1 VRNLKLNQRLLGSSA
16 AVIATFL
23 ISAILV
29 GANLGDV
36 RHDAEFLRG
45 DAVPGM
51 TEMGKLRLL
60 VSTNIARL
68 HGLALIDNSDERK
81 VVANEIRDSAKAAS
95 SVLEGYANITTD
107 EERRLNAQ
115 VREASTAWAQVRTKI
130 LELAEVGDL
139 KGAQRQVMDNTKISE
154 SYLAAIDD
162 EFELNAHNGKTY
174 GEHITSATA
183 TMTRVLWIGAL
194 LATAIAIA
202 LALLT
207 ARSVTQPVSQLVDHV
222 ERVGRGELQGRCDVS
237 SRDEVGQ
244 LGEALNR
251 MTGDLERLKRET
263 ERQVEQAQQAQQDL
277 QEKVDRLLETVR
289 NIAEGDLTQA
299 ITVKGSDAIGQ
310 LGEGI
315 ERLEQELSRNL
326 AAIAENAHT
335 LAVSAEE
342 LSATAQEMASTSE
355 ETSRQAG
362 SAAAAAE
369 QVGQNVRTVA
379 NSGSDMTGSI
389 REISKNAQEA
399 TKVTTAAVQVST
411 TASQAIGKL
420 GDSSMEIGKVIK
432 VITSIA
438 EQTNLLALNA
448 TIEAARAG
456 EAGKGFAV
464 VANEVKELAKETS
477 KATEDISHKIDAI
490 QNDTA
495 DAVKSVTQIREI
507 IGQVNDIA
515 TTIAGAVEEQTAT
528 TNEIGRN
535 VGQAATG
542 SSEIAR
548 NVSGVAE
555 AARSTAQG
563 ASATL
568 EAASAL
574 ARLAS
579 ELQHVVGR
587 FKLPGGPSG
596 GVAGGRSGIRSG
608 NGIASMYRT

>member
-1 VRNLKLNQRLLGSSA
+1 MRNLTLNQRLIGSSA
-16 AVIATFL
+16 AVIATFI
-23 ISAILV
+23 ISAVLV
-29 GANLGDV
+29 GASLGDV
-36 RHDAEFLRG
+36 RREAEFLRG
-45 DAVPGM
+45 DAIPGM

-60 VSTNIARL
+60 VSTNVARL
-68 HGLALIDNSDERK
+68 QGLVLIDNSDERK
-81 VVANEIRDSAKAAS
+81 AVANDIRESAQGAAAI
-95 SVLEGYANITTD
+95 LDKYTDITTD
-107 EERRLNAQ
+107 EERRLNAR
-115 VREASTAWAQVRTKI
+115 VREASVAWAQVRGKI
-130 LELAEVGDL
+130 LELAQVGDI
-139 KGAQRQVMDNTKISE
+139 KGGQRILSDSTKASE
-154 SYLAAIDD
+154 TYLSAVDD
-162 EFELNAHNGKTY
+162 AFDLNAHNGKSY
-174 GEHITSATA
+174 GEQITVATA
-183 TMTRVLWIGAL
+183 TMSRVLWIGGL
-194 LATAIAIA
+194 LAIAISIA
-202 LALLT
+202 LALVT
-207 ARSVTQPVSQLVDHV
+207 ARSITHPISRLVDHV
-222 ERVGRGELQGRCDVS
+222 ERVGQGDLQGRCDVS
-237 SRDEVGQ
+237 SRDEVGT

-251 MTGDLERLKRET
+251 MTGDLHTLKGET
-263 ERQVEQAQQAQQDL
+263 ERQVEQARHDKEDL
-277 QEKVDRLLETVR
+277 QAKVDRLLESVR
-289 NIAEGDLTQA
+289 LIADGDLTQA
-299 ITVKGSDAIGQ
+299 ITVKGGDAIGQ

-315 ERLEQELSRNL
+315 ERLAYELSRNL
-326 AAIAENAHT
+326 GAIAENAHT
-335 LAVSAEE
+335 LAAAAEE

-369 QVGQNVRTVA
+369 RVGQSVRTVA
-379 NSGSDMTGSI
+379 SSGGDMTASI

-411 TASQAIGKL
+411 TAGATIAKL

-495 DAVKSVTQIREI
+495 DAVKAIAQIREI

-587 FKLPGGPSG
+587 FRLSG
-596 GVAGGRSGIRSG
+596 GATSVGAGHGGLKHG
-608 NGIASMYRT
+608 NGHASMYRT

>member
-23 ISAILV
+23 ISAVLV
-29 GANLGDV
+29 GTSLGDV
-36 RHDAEFLRG
+36 RRDAEFLRG
-45 DAVPGM
+45 DAMPGM
-51 TEMGKLRLL
+51 AEMGKLRLL
-60 VSTNIARL
+60 VSTNVARL
-68 HGLALIDNSDERK
+68 HGLVLIDNSDERK
-81 VVANEIRDSAKAAS
+81 AVANEIRDGAQAAAA
-95 SVLEGYANITTD
+95 VLDKYTDVTTD
-107 EERRLNAQ
+107 EERRLNAR
-115 VREASTAWAQVRTKI
+115 VKEASAAWAQARAKVV
-130 LELAEVGDL
+130 ELAEGGDI
-139 KGAQRQVMDNTKISE
+139 KGAQRVLAENTKASE
-154 SYLAAIDD
+154 DYIAAVDD

-174 GEHITSATA
+174 GEHISASTA
-183 TMTRVLWIGAL
+183 TMTRMLWIGAL

-202 LALLT
+202 LAMLT
-207 ARSVTQPVSQLVDHV
+207 ARSVTQPVWRLVEHV
-222 ERVGRGELQGRCDVS
+222 ERVGQGDLKGRCDVS

-251 MTGDLERLKRET
+251 MTGDLERLNAET
-263 ERQVEQAQQAQQDL
+263 ERQVEQARQAQQDL
-277 QEKVDRLLETVR
+277 QQKVDRLLETVR
-289 NIAEGDLTQA
+289 HLAEGDLTQA
-299 ITVKGSDAIGQ
+299 IPVKGSDAIGQ

-315 ERLEQELSRNL
+315 ERLAHELSRNM

-335 LAVSAEE
+335 LAASAEE

-362 SAAAAAE
+362 TAAAAAE
-369 QVGQNVRTVA
+369 QVGQSVRTVA
-379 NSGSDMTGSI
+379 NSGSDMTASI
-389 REISKNAQEA
+389 KEIAKNAQDA

-411 TASQAIGKL
+411 TASQTIAKL

-477 KATEDISHKIDAI
+477 KATEDISHKIDTI
-490 QNDTA
+490 QNVTA
-495 DAVKSVTQIREI
+495 EAVKAVTQISEI

-555 AARSTAQG
+555 AARSNAQG

-587 FKLPGGPSG
+587 FKLAGGPVGVGAGRG
-596 GVAGGRSGIRSG
+596 GSRPSNGRAQL
-608 NGIASMYRT
+608 NRT

>member
-1 VRNLKLNQRLLGSSA
+1 VRNLKLSQRLLGSSA
-16 AVIATFL
+16 LVIATFVV
-23 ISAILV
+23 SAVLV
-29 GANLGDV
+29 GASLGDV
-36 RHDAEFLRG
+36 RRDVDFLRG
-45 DAVPGM
+45 DAIPGM
-51 TEMGKLRLL
+51 AEMGKLRLL
-60 VSTNIARL
+60 VSTNVARI
-68 HGLALIDNSDERK
+68 HGLVLIDNSDERK
-81 VVANEIRDSAKAAS
+81 AMEGEIREALQAQTDLLAK
-95 SVLEGYANITTD
+95 YTDITT
-107 EERRLNAQ
+107 EEEKRLNAR
-115 VREASTAWAQVRTKI
+115 VKEAGTAWDEIRTKVI
-130 LELAEVGDL
+130 ALADSGDL
-139 KGAQRQVMDNTKISE
+139 KGAQKLLTDNTNKSE
-154 SYLAAIDD
+154 AYLAAVDE
-162 EFELNAHNGKTY
+162 EFELNIRNGKTF
-174 GEHITSATA
+174 GEHIAGAAA
-183 TMTRVLWIGAL
+183 TMSRVLWLGGL

-202 LALLT
+202 LALIT
-207 ARSVTQPVSQLVDHV
+207 ARSITQPVSRLVEHV
-222 ERVGRGELQGRCDVS
+222 ERVGHGDLQARCEVS
-237 SRDEVGQ
+237 SHDEVGQ
-244 LGEALNR
+244 LGDALNR
-251 MTGDLERLKRET
+251 MTGDLHTLKGET
-263 ERQVEQAQQAQQDL
+263 ERQVEQARVDKEEL
-277 QEKVDRLLETVR
+277 QGKVDRLLESVQHL
-289 NIAEGDLTQA
+289 AEGDLAQA
-299 ITVKGSDAIGQ
+299 ITVKGKDAIGQ

-315 ERLEQELSRNL
+315 ERLAQELSRNM

-335 LAVSAEE
+335 LAAAAEE

-355 ETSRQAG
+355 ETSRQAV
-362 SAAAAAE
+362 SAAASAE

-379 NSGSDMTGSI
+379 NSGSDMTASI
-389 REISKNAQEA
+389 KEISKNAQEA

-411 TASQAIGKL
+411 TAGATIAKL
-420 GDSSMEIGKVIK
+420 GESSIEIGKVIK

-495 DAVKSVTQIREI
+495 EAVKAVGQIREI

-542 SSEIAR
+542 SGEIAR

-587 FKLPGGPSG
+587 FKLADGPTSLGGG
-596 GVAGGRSGIRSG
+596 HGAIRNG
-608 NGIASMYRT
+608 NGLASMYRT

>member
-1 VRNLKLNQRLLGSSA
+1 MRNLKLNQRLLGSSA

-23 ISAILV
+23 VSAMLV
-29 GANLGDV
+29 GGSLSDV

-45 DAVPGM
+45 DAIPGM
-51 TEMGKLRLL
+51 AEMGKLRLL
-60 VSTNIARL
+60 VSTNVTRL
-68 HGLALIDNSDERK
+68 HGLVLIDNSDERK
-81 VVANEIRDSAKAAS
+81 AVANEIRDTAQAAVA
-95 SVLEGYANITTD
+95 VLDKYTDITTS
-107 EERRLNAQ
+107 EERSLNAR
-115 VREASTAWAQVRTKI
+115 VKETSAAWAEMRAKI
-130 LELAEVGDL
+130 MELAEHGDI
-139 KGAQRQVMDNTKISE
+139 KGAQKMLGDDSQVVDA
-154 SYLAAIDD
+154 YLGAVDE
-162 EFELNAHNGKTY
+162 EFELNARNGRNY
-174 GEHITSATA
+174 GDHITGAAT
-183 TMTRVLWIGAL
+183 TMSRVLWIGGL
-194 LATAIAIA
+194 LATAIALA
-202 LALLT
+202 LAYVT
-207 ARSVTQPVSQLVDHV
+207 ARSVTNPVSLLVEHV
-222 ERVGRGELQGRCDVS
+222 ERVGHGDLEGRCEVAS
-237 SRDEVGQ
+237 GDEVGK
-244 LGEALNR
+244 LAEALNR
-251 MTGDLERLKRET
+251 MTSDLQTLKGET
-263 ERQVEQAQQAQQDL
+263 ERQVEQAHQDKQEL
-277 QEKVDRLLETVR
+277 REKVDQLLESVQL
-289 NIAEGDLTQA
+289 IAEGDLATTIA
-299 ITVKGSDAIGQ
+299 VSGSDAIGQ

-315 ERLEQELSRNL
+315 ARLAQELSRNL

-335 LAVSAEE
+335 LAASAEE

-369 QVGQNVRTVA
+369 QVGANVRTVA
-379 NSGSDMTGSI
+379 NSGGDMTASI
-389 REISKNAQEA
+389 KEIAKNAQEA

-411 TASQAIGKL
+411 TAGSTIAKL
-420 GDSSMEIGKVIK
+420 GESSIEIGKVIK

-490 QNDTA
+490 QSDTA
-495 DAVKSVTQIREI
+495 EAVKAVAQIREI

-528 TNEIGRN
+528 TNEIGRH
-535 VGQAATG
+535 VGEAATG
-542 SSEIAR
+542 SGEIAR

-579 ELQHVVGR
+579 ELQHVVSR
-587 FKLPGGPSG
+587 FKLVGGASSVAVGRGPS
-596 GVAGGRSGIRSG
+596 
-608 NGIASMYRT
+608 NGHASMYRT

>member
-1 VRNLKLNQRLLGSSA
+1 MRNLKLNQRLLGGSA

-23 ISAILV
+23 ISAVLV

-36 RHDAEFLRG
+36 RQDAEFLRG

-68 HGLALIDNSDERK
+68 HALALIDNSDERK
-81 VVANEIRDSAKAAS
+81 AVANEIREGAKAAS
-95 SVLEGYANITTD
+95 SVLDGYTDITTD

-115 VREASTAWAQVRTKI
+115 VREAGTAWAQVRTKI
-130 LELAEVGDL
+130 LDLAESGDL

-154 SYLAAIDD
+154 SYLAAIED

-202 LALLT
+202 LSLLT
-207 ARSVTQPVSQLVDHV
+207 ARSVTQPVSQLVEHV
-222 ERVGRGELQGRCDVS
+222 ERVGQGELQGRCDVS

-251 MTGDLERLKRET
+251 MTGDLARLKRET
-263 ERQVEQAQQAQQDL
+263 ERQVEQAKQAKHDL

-315 ERLEQELSRNL
+315 ERLEHELSRNL

-335 LAVSAEE
+335 LAASAEE

-362 SAAAAAE
+362 SAATAAE
-369 QVGQNVRTVA
+369 QVGQSVRTVA
-379 NSGSDMTGSI
+379 NSGGDMTASI
-389 REISKNAQEA
+389 REISRNAQEA

-432 VITSIA
+432 MITSIA

-495 DAVKSVTQIREI
+495 DAVKAVAQIREI

-548 NVSGVAE
+548 NVSGVAQ
-555 AARSTAQG
+555 AARSTTQG

-587 FKLPGGPSG
+587 FKLAGGPASP
-596 GVAGGRSGIRSG
+596 GVGLGAARHSNGR
-608 NGIASMYRT
+608 AEMYNT

>member
-23 ISAILV
+23 LSAVLV

-36 RHDAEFLRG
+36 QHDAELLRG
-45 DAVPGM
+45 GAVPGM

-68 HGLALIDNSDERK
+68 HGLVLIDNSDERK
-81 VVANEIRDSAKAAS
+81 VVTGEIRDGAKAAAAILDS
-95 SVLEGYANITTD
+95 YTNVSTE
-107 EERRLNAQ
+107 EERRLNAR
-115 VREASTAWAQVRTKI
+115 VKEEGAPWAQARAKV
-130 LELAEVGDL
+130 LELAETGDI
-139 KGAQRQVMDNTKISE
+139 KGAQRVLADATRNSE
-154 SYLAAIDD
+154 AYLAAIDD

-174 GEHITSATA
+174 GEHITGATT

-207 ARSVTQPVSQLVDHV
+207 ARSVTQPVSQLVEHV
-222 ERVGRGELQGRCDVS
+222 ERVGQGELDARCDAS

-251 MTGDLERLKRET
+251 MTGDLARLKRET
-263 ERQVEQAQQAQQDL
+263 ERQVEQAQHAKQEL

-315 ERLEQELSRNL
+315 ERLEHELSRNL

-335 LAVSAEE
+335 LAASAEE
-342 LSATAQEMASTSE
+342 LSATAQEMASSSE

-362 SAAAAAE
+362 SAAAAAV
-369 QVGQNVRTVA
+369 QVGQSVRTVA
-379 NSGSDMTGSI
+379 NSGGDMTASI
-389 REISKNAQEA
+389 REISKSAQEA

-495 DAVKSVTQIREI
+495 DAVKSVTQIRAI

-542 SSEIAR
+542 SSDIAR

-555 AARSTAQG
+555 AARTTAQG

-587 FKLPGGPSG
+587 FRLAGGPPSPG
-596 GVAGGRSGIRSG
+596 TRLGSARPG
-608 NGIASMYRT
+608 NGHAEVYKT

>member
-1 VRNLKLNQRLLGSSA
+1 LKLNQRLLGSSA

-23 ISAILV
+23 VSAILV
-29 GANLGDV
+29 GTSLGDV
-36 RHDAEFLRG
+36 QNDAEFLRG
-45 DAVPGM
+45 DAMPGM
-51 TEMGKLRLL
+51 AEMGKLRLL
-60 VSTNIARL
+60 VSTNITRL
-68 HGLALIDNSDERK
+68 HGLVLIDNSDERK
-81 VVANEIRDSAKAAS
+81 AVANEIRDGAKAAAA
-95 SVLEGYANITTD
+95 VLDGYANVTTD
-107 EERRLNAQ
+107 EERRMNA
-115 VREASTAWAQVRTKI
+115 VVKETGAAWAQVRAKI
-130 LELAEVGDL
+130 LELAESGDV
-139 KGAQRQVMDNTKISE
+139 KGAQGVLADSAKTSE
-154 SYLAAIDD
+154 GYLAAVDD

-174 GEHITSATA
+174 GERISGATA

-194 LATAIAIA
+194 LATAIAIG

-207 ARSVTQPVSQLVDHV
+207 ARSVTQPVSRLVEHV
-222 ERVGRGELQGRCDVS
+222 ERVGQGDLKGRCDVS

-251 MTGDLERLKRET
+251 MTGDLHALKDET
-263 ERQVEQAQQAQQDL
+263 ERQVEQARRAEQDL

-289 NIAEGDLTQA
+289 HIAEGDLTQA

-315 ERLEQELSRNL
+315 ERLAQELSRNM

-335 LAVSAEE
+335 LAASAEE

-379 NSGSDMTGSI
+379 NSGGDMTASI

-420 GDSSMEIGKVIK
+420 GDSSAEIGKVIK

-477 KATEDISHKIDAI
+477 KATEDISQKIDAI

-495 DAVKSVTQIREI
+495 DAVKAVSQIREI

-535 VGQAATG
+535 AGQAATG

-579 ELQHVVGR
+579 ELQHVVSR
-587 FKLPGGPSG
+587 FRVAGGPSVGAGRG
-596 GVAGGRSGIRSG
+596 GSRPSNRL
-608 NGIASMYRT
+608 ASTYRT

>member
-1 VRNLKLNQRLLGSSA
+1 VKSLKLSQRLLGSSA
-16 AVIATFL
+16 LVIATFVV
-23 ISAILV
+23 SAVLV
-29 GANLGDV
+29 GASLGDV
-36 RHDAEFLRG
+36 RRDADFLRG
-45 DAVPGM
+45 DAIPGM
-51 TEMGKLRLL
+51 TEIGKLRLL
-60 VSTNIARL
+60 VSTNITRI
-68 HGLALIDNSDERK
+68 HGLVLIDNSDERK
-81 VVANEIRDSAKAAS
+81 AVEGEIREAVQAQSDLLAK
-95 SVLEGYANITTD
+95 YTDITT
-107 EERRLNAQ
+107 EEEKRLNAR
-115 VREASTAWAQVRTKI
+115 VKEAGAAWAEIRTKVI
-130 LELAEVGDL
+130 ALADSGDL
-139 KGAQRQVMDNTKISE
+139 KGAQQLLTDNTSKGDA
-154 SYLAAIDD
+154 YLAAVDE
-162 EFELNAHNGKTY
+162 EFELNIRNGKAY
-174 GEHITSATA
+174 GEHIAGATA
-183 TMTRVLWIGAL
+183 TMSRVLWLGGL

-202 LALLT
+202 LALIT
-207 ARSVTQPVSQLVDHV
+207 ARSITQPVSRLVAHV
-222 ERVGRGELQGRCDVS
+222 ERVGQGDLQARCEVAS
-237 SRDEVGQ
+237 HDEVGQ
-244 LGEALNR
+244 LGDALNR
-251 MTGDLERLKRET
+251 MTGDLQTLKGET
-263 ERQVEQAQQAQQDL
+263 ERQVEQARVDKEEL
-277 QEKVDRLLETVR
+277 QEKVDRLLASVQHL
-289 NIAEGDLTQA
+289 AEGDLAQA
-299 ITVKGSDAIGQ
+299 ITVKGKHAIGQ

-315 ERLEQELSRNL
+315 ERLAQELSRNM

-335 LAVSAEE
+335 LAAAAEE

-355 ETSRQAG
+355 ETSRQAV
-362 SAAAAAE
+362 SAAASAE

-379 NSGSDMTGSI
+379 NSGSDMTASI
-389 REISKNAQEA
+389 KEISKNAQEA
-399 TKVTTAAVQVST
+399 TKVTMAAVQVST
-411 TASQAIGKL
+411 TAGATIAKL
-420 GDSSMEIGKVIK
+420 GESSIEIGKVIK

-495 DAVKSVTQIREI
+495 EAVKAVGQIREI

-542 SSEIAR
+542 SGEIAR

-587 FKLPGGPSG
+587 FKLADGSTSLG
-596 GVAGGRSGIRSG
+596 GGRGAISNG
-608 NGIASMYRT
+608 NGMASMYRT